1 MKNRRKKANGIKN
14 KSKFKK
20 VSHSTSL
27 RKNNQELS
35 HSEQTPWGSTT
46 TIYLENRYIDTIH
59 LYCSM
64 RYYPETNIA
73 YVQARRLSDKTHSS
87 CIYITRVTAT
97 VTVSLTSLAVRRIRT
112 GCGTV

>member
-20 VSHSTSL
+20 VSHSTSS

-46 TIYLENRYIDTIH
+46 TIYLENRYINTIH

-73 YVQARRLSDKTHSS
+73 YVQARRLSVKTHSS
-87 CIYITRVTAT
+87 YITRVTAT